1 MNYPLP
7 LPCGLIHVELALI
20 KGVRLVLFR
29 FYWTRRRE
37 TWSYS
42 NASKSSCSQTG
53 FTCYQKPTG
62 LLPTPHF
69 TCNQTE
75 FPLWNVTK
83 NAPNENVHCLTN
95 FRGFWEWLV
104 AKALRLSSHR
114 PESSGS
120 SCLFLSCK
128 CSWFLPPANFLILLT
143 PPAFQSQPTFEGQ
156 STTNQ
161 NDLHPLSDLRTDL
174 PFAPSTMDCPGETL
188 SLSLPC
194 RRVDFSHSHCT
205 SMIYFKS
212 VHLSYNLLALFFSLT
227 YLTWISLFWKEL
239 LYHVYIDILI
249 LYCIIHIKICNSL
262 TICLSVYHKCCSVA
276 SVVRI
281 HLVKP

>member
-29 FYWTRRRE
+29 FCWTRRRE

-42 NASKSSCSQTG
+42 NASKSSRSQTG
-53 FTCYQKPTG
+53 FICYQKPTG

-83 NAPNENVHCLTN
+83 KAPNENVHCLTN

-128 CSWFLPPANFLILLT
+128 CSWFLPPANFLTLLT
-143 PPAFQSQPTFEGQ
+143 PPAFQSQPTFEGHSQPQTKMICILFLASGRIYHLHIIARISLGKHFHWVSPVDMYTSATHTALPWFISNQ
-156 STTNQ
+156 SIY
-161 NDLHPLSDLRTDL
+161 HIIY
-174 PFAPSTMDCPGETL
+174 
-188 SLSLPC
+188 LPC
-194 RRVDFSHSHCT
+194 F
-205 SMIYFKS
+205 FFF
-212 VHLSYNLLALFFSLT
+212 NLFNMNKFILKGIV
-227 YLTWISLFWKEL
+227 ISC
-239 LYHVYIDILI
+239 LYWYSNLI
-249 LYCIIHIKICNSL
+249 LHN
-262 TICLSVYHKCCSVA
+262 TH
-276 SVVRI
+276 
-281 HLVKP
+281 